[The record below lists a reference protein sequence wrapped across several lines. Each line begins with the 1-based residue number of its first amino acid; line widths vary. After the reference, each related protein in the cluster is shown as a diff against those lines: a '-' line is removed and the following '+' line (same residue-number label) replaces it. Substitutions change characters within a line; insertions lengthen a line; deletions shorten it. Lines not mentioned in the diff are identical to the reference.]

1 MAALRQ
7 PGGLG
12 VLGGTFDPIHHGHL
26 VAAQEAWWQLSLE
39 KVLFVPAGLPPHK
52 RGRRVSDAAHR
63 LRMVELAI
71 AGKPHFAVSR
81 VDLER
86 HGPSFTLDTLLL
98 LRKEVGPEETLYFIE
113 GADSLADILQWHRPQ
128 GILELCELAVVRRPG
143 VTIDLAKLE
152 ARLPGL
158 ASKVHWVEMPWLDIS
173 SSDIRSRVKQGRPI
187 TYLVPDSVEAYVSE
201 LALYR

>member
-1 MAALRQ
+1 
-7 PGGLG
+7 
-12 VLGGTFDPIHHGHL
+12 
-26 VAAQEAWWQLSLE
+26 
-39 KVLFVPAGLPPHK
+39 
-52 RGRRVSDAAHR
+52 
-63 LRMVELAI
+63 
-71 AGKPHFAVSR
+71 
-81 VDLER
+81 
-86 HGPSFTLDTLLL
+86 L

-143 VTIDLAKLE
+143 VTIDLANLE